1 MRLTLNPVWWARLSP
16 GAVGHVDLGN
26 KVWPHMYAKTLR
38 EEKGYIT
45 GLFGKCMNG
54 TQPSFAH
61 PSACQLKL
69 QLAGDCGVNTYS
81 SGVNLHTLGAFDR
94 WFEHAGFVNGTFF
107 GRVPPLRL

>member
-1 MRLTLNPVWWARLSP
+1 MAGSLLSLLICVEPASP

-54 TQPSFAH
+54 THSLTIQRW
-61 PSACQLKL
+61 
-69 QLAGDCGVNTYS
+69 
-81 SGVNLHTLGAFDR
+81 LG
-94 WFEHAGFVNGTFF
+94 
-107 GRVPPLRL
+107 L

>member
-54 TQPSFAH
+54 TQP
-61 PSACQLKL
+61 
-69 QLAGDCGVNTYS
+69 
-81 SGVNLHTLGAFDR
+81 
-94 WFEHAGFVNGTFF
+94 W
-107 GRVPPLRL
+107 LRLRTPVLAN